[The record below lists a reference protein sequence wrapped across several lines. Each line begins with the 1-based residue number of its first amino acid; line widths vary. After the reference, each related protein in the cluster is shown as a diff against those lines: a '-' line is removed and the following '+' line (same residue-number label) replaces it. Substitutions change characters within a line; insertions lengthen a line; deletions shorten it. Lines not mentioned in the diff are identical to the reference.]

1 MAKELLFLRV
11 CNVSAVPDGA
21 AALLLSLASRK
32 LLNAG
37 SAISRRYLSPNL
49 HFTDGGRNRV
59 LQDVVESWLA
69 TCANP
74 RSPSVEELERLLAA
88 APELAKGYDVAVHGR
103 TWTLSARRPSRSHR
117 RTDWSREGW
126 QFIFTIGRTRHF
138 FPVTGA
144 DFLPFTNLFRYL
156 NGTHTA
162 RQLGALFPENRA
174 LIKRF
179 VDFLREHRLLAP
191 VGPAPKRPRPGVEF
205 VSHSCIQFTGRE
217 GSVMVD
223 PCFVLN
229 ERPIAASQRD
239 RRRFDAKFRQFDDVS
254 AVLLT
259 HAHWDHAH
267 LPTLFRFRRDVPI
280 FVPRVKA
287 AAETYYN
294 PALAPLLRSLGF
306 TDVREVTFWKPERIG
321 DITFTAVPFFGE
333 WFGPGSGFDAFC
345 YLIEV
350 GGVRYLGTV
359 DSERSERG
367 DMDTVFAEL
376 TKRVGR
382 VDRIFFCSSG
392 QTHANPVMCGAPAQY
407 SNGFD
412 VHADRMRYHPDTN
425 AIVRWSRVLKPK
437 VVVPYAEFIF
447 AATPTRRPVD
457 PSAIDARAH
466 FHDYW
471 AHVEAHGDDEVDAGL
486 VEWKRALG
494 ALLPRLPKEARLLMM
509 SPGERMKA

>member
-21 AALLLSLASRK
+21 ASLLLSLASRK

-37 SAISRRYLSPNL
+37 SAISRRFLSPNL

-59 LQDVVESWLA
+59 LQDVVEAWLA
-69 TCANP
+69 KCANP
-74 RSPSVEELERLLAA
+74 FAPTVSELERLLAA
-88 APELAKGYDVAVHGR
+88 APELASGYDVAVRGG
-103 TWTLSARRPSRSHR
+103 TWTLSARRPSRPLR
-117 RTDWSREGW
+117 RSDWSKEGW
-126 QFIFTIGRTRHF
+126 QIVFTLGRRREF
-138 FPVTGA
+138 FPVAGA
-144 DFLPFTNLFRYL
+144 DFVPLTNVFRYL

-162 RQLGALFPENRA
+162 QQLGAAFPEHRV

-179 VDFLREHRLLAP
+179 LGFLREHRLLAP
-191 VGPAPKRPRPGVEF
+191 IGRAPASARPGVEF
-205 VSHSCIQFTGRE
+205 VSHSCLQFTGRE
-217 GSVMVD
+217 ASVMVD

-229 ERPIAASQRD
+229 ERPLAASARD
-239 RRRFDAKFRQFDDVS
+239 RRRFDAKFRRLDDVS

-287 AAETYYN
+287 KTESYYN

-306 TDVREVTFWKPERIG
+306 TDVREVTFWKSQRIG
-321 DITFTAVPFFGE
+321 DVTFTPVPFFGE
-333 WFGPGSGFDAFC
+333 WFGPGSDFDAFC

-367 DMDTVFAEL
+367 DMDAVFADLRE
-376 TKRVGR
+376 RVGR
-382 VDRIFFCSSG
+382 VDCMFFCSSG
-392 QTHANPVMCGAPAQY
+392 QTHANPVTCGAPAQY

-412 VHADRMRYHPDTN
+412 VHGDRMRYHPDTN
-425 AIVRWSRVLKPK
+425 AIVRWSRMLKPK

-447 AATPTRRPVD
+447 AATPTRKPVD
-457 PSAIDARAH
+457 LSAVDAQAH
-466 FHDYW
+466 FRDYW
-471 AHVEAHGDDEVDAGL
+471 AHVAAHGTETDAGL
-486 VEWKRALG
+486 REWKKAL
-494 ALLPRLPKEARLLMM
+494 AATLPRLPKETQLIMM
-509 SPGERMKA
+509 SPGERMKG